1 MFKVLTLMRDDE
13 FLYSI
18 GRTISQYSTMMP
30 TNPKVF
36 KAKVKK
42 LQEREHHTEQKG
54 IFDIIKSFAK

>member
-1 MFKVLTLMRDDE
+1 MRDDE